1 MAEFIETALNERRSL
16 EQALAEI
23 ASKYDRTPPGQTR
36 DGLARMIQQIEV
48 EIARRRAGPSR
59 AKWIEA
65 AAIGLPLSRSAFLI
79 SLGRAARGA
88 IASNTSTI
96 SRAFLPRGDRLA
108 GAPTFEER
116 AALRP

>member
-48 EIARRRAGPSR
+48 EIARRRAGPSL
-59 AKWIEA
+59 
-65 AAIGLPLSRSAFLI
+65 GRSAL
-79 SLGRAARGA
+79 AR
-88 IASNTSTI
+88 
-96 SRAFLPRGDRLA
+96 R
-108 GAPTFEER
+108 
-116 AALRP
+116 